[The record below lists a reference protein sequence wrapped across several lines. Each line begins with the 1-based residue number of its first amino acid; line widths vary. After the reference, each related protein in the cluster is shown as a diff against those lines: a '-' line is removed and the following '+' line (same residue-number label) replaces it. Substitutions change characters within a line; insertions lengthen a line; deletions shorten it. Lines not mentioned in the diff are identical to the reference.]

1 MGRDDSSILSLFRA
15 DEELAH
21 TIIHY
26 LYTGGYQTL
35 DDPSVHGIARRQEEY
50 RRAVLTYIVATGYGM
65 SGLEAHARRYMSV
78 FEDALDIRKILAL
91 DREVFPMVG
100 TYHEVFSEYFEYL
113 REKLEAAVE
122 ANEDFNDLIN
132 GFGQESDHFV
142 VRHVMSLYASRIAK
156 LGKDV
161 EDLKALTESLRKDK
175 VIKLN
180 DSQVVF
186 EEYISMPLVD
196 EPARAALIPAIFE
209 ASSSD
214 TESGSENR
222 FVRIRKDK

>member
-1 MGRDDSSILSLFRA
+1 
-15 DEELAH
+15 
-21 TIIHY
+21 
-26 LYTGGYQTL
+26 
-35 DDPSVHGIARRQEEY
+35 
-50 RRAVLTYIVATGYGM
+50 
-65 SGLEAHARRYMSV
+65 MSV

-161 EDLKALTESLRKDK
+161 EDSKALTESLRKDK